1 MHCETCPFP
10 NAEAMFDLYKNDAG
24 VITLEELALVYETID
39 QDGDDDV
46 TPPTP
51 EPATEFDAWV
61 AEQTIPETD
70 YFCFAEI
77 HNEWHNGYS
86 FFAGHDCEIYDLTL
100 TVMARKSDWD
110 EHLTNVS
117 SDAQELGC
125 EDIGAFDRAC
135 RYFITP
141 RNAKLGIKF
150 DMNAD
155 VDLYYETEWTNCVDE
170 I

>member
-1 MHCETCPFP
+1 MV
-10 NAEAMFDLYKNDAG
+10 ALLG
-24 VITLEELALVYETID
+24 VVY
-39 QDGDDDV
+39 DV
-46 TPPTP
+46 ARGKEYYGPGG
-51 EPATEFDAWV
+51 
-61 AEQTIPETD
+61 
-70 YFCFAEI
+70 
-77 HNEWHNGYS
+77 GYS

-150 DMNAD
+150 DMDAD
-155 VDLYYETEWTNCVDE
+155 VDIDPAVQSDLDALQQIALDLCPSPSEDE
-170 I
+170 DPVKRWIGREVKRFIEEAHIHLPVLQI